1 MQTMLR
7 RLFQVVGKPAI
18 SNGLRRTTRAHS
30 LLSRATG
37 ITRITPFFQND
48 CVWDTMAKRHASIQG
63 NDLKKG
69 VLIELDG
76 NVFEVLKTQHVRS
89 GKGGAFVQAD
99 IRNLKGGSKVTKR
112 FRSKGEKINE
122 IVLDEVADFQV
133 LEKTETSLT
142 LMHTTTFEQTTID
155 RSLVGDGILMEGMVL
170 NVSFS
175 EGQVSRSSTKFVN
188 CSQAIIDI
196 SDAGPASKTPDVC

>member
-1 MQTMLR
+1 
-7 RLFQVVGKPAI
+7 
-18 SNGLRRTTRAHS
+18 
-30 LLSRATG
+30 
-37 ITRITPFFQND
+37 
-48 CVWDTMAKRHASIQG
+48 MAKRHASIQG

-99 IRNLKGGSKVTKR
+99 IRNLNGGSKVTKR

-175 EGQVSRSSTKFVN
+175 EGQALQVKLPTYVELTVKDTAAVSISSTDTSYKPVQTEEGVEIRVPMF
-188 CSQAIIDI
+188 I
-196 SDAGPASKTPDVC
+196 SGGEVVKMRTESS